1 MVSVLPSGIRVDSF
15 FLADSAQVVGE
26 KLYVLGGGWNY
37 LNLRDPAHQVE
48 LFALVGRVLVPM
60 QDGEF
65 EVPLEIHLEHP
76 QHPEI
81 MLGGP
86 RFRLVLRSK
95 VLPTQRGSVETATPF
110 VIEVFGLS
118 FPAPGEYAFVITH
131 QEEEVARTRFE
142 VRFIRAD

>member
-1 MVSVLPSGIRVDSF
+1 MLPSAIRVDSF
-15 FLADSAQVVGE
+15 FLADNAQVVGE

-37 LNLRDPAHQVE
+37 LDLKSPAHQVE

-60 QDGEF
+60 QDGDF
-65 EVPLEIHLEHP
+65 EIPLEIHLEHP

-86 RFRLVLRSK
+86 RFRLLLRSK
-95 VLPTQRGSVETATPF
+95 TLPVQRRSVETATPF

-118 FPAPGEYAFVITH
+118 FSTPGEYAFVVRYG
-131 QEEEVARTRFE
+131 EEELARSRFE
-142 VRFIRAD
+142 VRFIPAD